1 MQFFREDFEILV
13 SLKNKAVSFKVE
25 LHKDWYGK
33 EFWSKVSN
41 ETYEPDTIKF
51 VENFC
56 DKSTD
61 FVDIGAANGAF
72 SLIAFS
78 LGARVYAFEPNP
90 VMYEVAKRNFS
101 INFKKNKMLRI
112 ENKAVSSE
120 SGEIEF
126 KIDHAPSILS
136 DIVFTGM
143 EMCKSS
149 RISVVSLSEVL
160 NEIHKDLNRNVVVK
174 MDIEGA
180 EWKILKSKLSLNA
193 LRTHGV
199 VLLLAIHPGF
209 HRPFKKT
216 VRGLDAI
223 NLRIFKLK
231 NFLDSLKLFGDLHGV
246 AKVFRTN
253 FNPITNKLNFA
264 GLAHH
269 GYHEFIIDFSS
280 DSK

>member
-1 MQFFREDFEILV
+1 M
-13 SLKNKAVSFKVE
+13 
-25 LHKDWYGK
+25 
-33 EFWSKVSN
+33 SN

-51 VENFC
+51 VEIFC
-56 DKSTD
+56 DNLTD

-90 VMYEVAKRNFS
+90 VMFEVAKKNFS
-101 INFKKNKMLRI
+101 INFKKNRILRI
-112 ENKAVSSE
+112 ENKAVASE

-126 KIDHAPSILS
+126 KIDNAPSILS

-143 EMCKSS
+143 EMYQAS

-160 NEIHKDLNRNVVVK
+160 NEIHKNRNRNVVVK

-180 EWKILKSKLSLNA
+180 EWNILKSQLILNA
-193 LRTHGV
+193 LRTHKV

-223 NLRIFKLK
+223 NLMIFKLK
-231 NFLDSLKLFGDLHGV
+231 NFFDSLKLFGDLRSV
-246 AKVFRTN
+246 AKVYRTN
-253 FNPITNKLNFA
+253 FNPITNKFNFA
-264 GLAHH
+264 GLVHY
-269 GYHEFIIDFSS
+269 GYHEFVIDFSH
-280 DSK
+280 DLK